1 MVPTSTKHDKITFD
15 DVLESVGTYIED
27 EEQISVIKKAY
38 DFASSKH
45 EGQLRK
51 SGEPYIIHP
60 LNVALILGK
69 IYADYETISAA
80 LLHDVLEDCDCTV
93 EEMEDEFGINITR
106 LVTGVTRLSRI
117 NFSTENEYLIDYYKK
132 LL

>member
-15 DVLESVGTYIED
+15 DVLESVSTYIED

-38 DFASSKH
+38 DFASGKH
-45 EGQLRK
+45 AGQLRK

-60 LNVALILGK
+60 LNVALILSK

-93 EEMEDEFGINITR
+93 EEMEDKFGINITR

-117 NFSTENEYLIDYYKK
+117 NFSTEN
-132 LL
+132 